1 MFEERTD
8 GTGELVQAESDLE
21 YIHDHVKDLKAK
33 AIQMGEM
40 GEESMRRVMT
50 DWSSLIFSNFQVENI
65 SQDTTWAQAR
75 TKKNIER
82 EEKILK

>member
-50 DWSSLIFSNFQVENI
+50 D
-65 SQDTTWAQAR
+65 
-75 TKKNIER
+75 
-82 EEKILK
+82 